1 MAANLL
7 NLSTYWKGNQE
18 RTLTNNRD
26 YQLREIPSQRRL
38 SNAPSIY
45 SILKSFGSFP
55 PYSFVVGLCQDGLPF
70 MISLDNPKSGSILVV
85 GESSVEKTQL
95 LKAMSLSACMLN
107 NPEQV
112 SLCVITNKVNQY
124 ADLMKFPNCQALLN
138 PYERNAGEMV
148 IEFASIVE
156 QRRSGR
162 ERGGAVLLLIDD
174 FQSLAPM
181 LSDYSVYL
189 NLKTLV
195 TKGPSS
201 GIWPIISIKPE
212 DVHATKGQLLQS
224 FGTYIF
230 EKVDNHP
237 ELLPTADPMRQA
249 ELIYQTNY
257 NVIIGG
263 RLIPISN
270 LSN

>member
-1 MAANLL
+1 MATNLL
-7 NLSTYWKGNQE
+7 NLSTFWKSNQE
-18 RTLTNNRD
+18 RTLTDNQD
-26 YQLREIPSQRRL
+26 HQSREVLSRRRL
-38 SNAPSIY
+38 SAAPSIY
-45 SILKSFGSFP
+45 SILKSFGPFP
-55 PYSFVVGLCQDGLPF
+55 PYSFVVGVCQDGLPF

-85 GESSVEKTQL
+85 GEDGFEKTQI
-95 LKAMSLSACMLN
+95 LKAMSLSASMLN

-112 SLCVITNKVNQY
+112 RLCVITNKVDRY
-124 ADLMKFPNCQALLN
+124 ANLMKYPNCHALLT
-138 PYERNAGEMV
+138 PYERAAGEMV
-148 IEFASIVE
+148 IEFASIAE

-162 ERGGAVLLLIDD
+162 ERGGVMMLLIDD
-174 FQSLAPM
+174 FQSFAPL

-195 TKGPSS
+195 TKGPLS

-212 DVHATKGQLLQS
+212 DVHSTKGQLLHS

-237 ELLPTADPMRQA
+237 GLLPTAESMNPP
-249 ELIYQTNY
+249 ELTFQPNY
-257 NVIIGG
+257 NVVIGG
-263 RLIPISN
+263 RLIPISI